1 MITADTIT
9 AHGNTRHGQS
19 RSVATGKAT
28 PTYRSWV
35 SMVARCN
42 NPNASNYH
50 LYGGRG
56 IGVCERWSTFESFL
70 ADVGERPDGTT
81 LDRFPNPN
89 GHYEP
94 GNVRWASPKQQAESR
109 RATSEWQVKPGRH
122 NREKTHCKRG
132 HQLTEENVYRMRN
145 GGRACRV
152 CKRVHHENRK
162 AKEQDN
168 AHR

>member
-1 MITADTIT
+1 MVTADTIT

-35 SMVARCN
+35 SMLARCN

-56 IGVCERWSTFESFL
+56 IRVCDRWQAFENFL

-81 LDRFPNPN
+81 LDRHPNPN
-89 GHYEP
+89 GDYEP
-94 GNVRWASPKQQAESR
+94 GNVRWATASEQAFNR
-109 RATSEWQVKPGRH
+109 RPTEQWAEKPGSH
-122 NREKTHCKRG
+122 NRKKTHCKRG
-132 HQLTEENVYRMRN
+132 HEFTPENTKVSSD
-145 GGRACRV
+145 GKRV
-152 CKRVHHENRK
+152 CVECRRMHDRNAK
-162 AKEQDN
+162 ASRRSK
-168 AHR
+168 